1 MVVILCNQEN
11 FMLRDNSYKLTRAF
25 PNFQLIINPAVK
37 LTHDKGRP
45 RNGMFIAIPQS
56 IRNCITDVSP
66 GFWRIQ
72 AIIINLGETATLLI
86 NSYFPTDP
94 RRANVDESELLETL
108 GHIKNVIRKHD
119 FDSLLWAGDIN
130 ADFSRN
136 TSHTSRVSEDLEEL
150 GLIRSWDRFV
160 VDFTCCHEM
169 LGTSHVATLD
179 HFFWSDSLSNNVIDA
194 GVLHRPE
201 NLSDHSPIYCVLQYP
216 DVPEEVHDQV
226 QQKPKPSWKKS
237 SHEQKDCYRV
247 MLEER
252 ISQMIIP
259 PSVTNCRNV
268 QCRIK
273 AHRDDL
279 DIFTMELLE
288 TMQGVAEENLPMP
301 ASGGATSNKE
311 KKHIPGWTEAVKPFR
326 EEAYFWHQVWM
337 SYGRPLNTEIHVMMK
352 KTKNRYHYQYKK
364 CRKAEDKIKRS
375 KLLNFCL

>member
-1 MVVILCNQEN
+1 MHLEEKCLLHTKLAGREVCCISYNSRGFSQIKIDFMNYLTSTEAIGNKIPILCNQEN

-160 VDFTCCHEM
+160 LTSPTAMKC
-169 LGTSHVATLD
+169 LG
-179 HFFWSDSLSNNVIDA
+179 
-194 GVLHRPE
+194 
-201 NLSDHSPIYCVLQYP
+201 Q
-216 DVPEEVHDQV
+216 
-226 QQKPKPSWKKS
+226 
-237 SHEQKDCYRV
+237 V
-247 MLEER
+247 MLQLLTT
-252 ISQMIIP
+252 S
-259 PSVTNCRNV
+259 SGVTDC
-268 QCRIK
+268 QI
-273 AHRDDL
+273 
-279 DIFTMELLE
+279 M
-288 TMQGVAEENLPMP
+288 
-301 ASGGATSNKE
+301 
-311 KKHIPGWTEAVKPFR
+311 
-326 EEAYFWHQVWM
+326 
-337 SYGRPLNTEIHVMMK
+337 
-352 KTKNRYHYQYKK
+352 
-364 CRKAEDKIKRS
+364 
-375 KLLNFCL
+375 

>member
-1 MVVILCNQEN
+1 
-11 FMLRDNSYKLTRAF
+11 MLRDNSYKLTRAF

-179 HFFWSDSLSNNVIDA
+179 HFFWSDSLSKNVIDA

-216 DVPEEVHDQV
+216 DVPGEVH
-226 QQKPKPSWKKS
+226 
-237 SHEQKDCYRV
+237 
-247 MLEER
+247 
-252 ISQMIIP
+252 
-259 PSVTNCRNV
+259 
-268 QCRIK
+268 
-273 AHRDDL
+273 
-279 DIFTMELLE
+279 
-288 TMQGVAEENLPMP
+288 
-301 ASGGATSNKE
+301 
-311 KKHIPGWTEAVKPFR
+311 
-326 EEAYFWHQVWM
+326 
-337 SYGRPLNTEIHVMMK
+337 
-352 KTKNRYHYQYKK
+352 
-364 CRKAEDKIKRS
+364 
-375 KLLNFCL
+375 